1 MIYVTLPS
9 LSHRGFSREEP
20 SIIIVSVQKGNFL
33 EIFIRQFLKRS
44 LAHPPITLPLKQNL
58 FNKHHNAPRKLF
70 FTSSNMCEFSLL
82 VSRSRSMSRAFIK
95 FTAALVFRYRGA
107 LLPDLLDSAGRIL
120 FAARCIGFRQIFS
133 FV

>member
-1 MIYVTLPS
+1 MISRTSADATFAAEKGIFLTSVRMCRESYVS
-9 LSHRGFSREEP
+9 LRPNVR
-20 SIIIVSVQKGNFL
+20 
-33 EIFIRQFLKRS
+33 
-44 LAHPPITLPLKQNL
+44 
-58 FNKHHNAPRKLF
+58 
-70 FTSSNMCEFSLL
+70 EFSLL

-107 LLPDLLDSAGRIL
+107 LLADLLDSAGRIL